1 MIADPGRPFSK
12 SFADLINDM
21 QTRLTSGVEKPASLT
36 LAYQEGT
43 SAYDLPANLLTLTRV
58 WAQIGSRIVTCQS
71 GRDVTV
77 NNVVTVVGGDYVIR
91 GSKLV
96 WRAISATLDAPE
108 TLLVPGMMF
117 TIEYTVRGTPSGIN
131 DFLPGSIAGTL
142 VRAITREM
150 TLMYSQIDEAYRR
163 AFLMQAEGV
172 ALDNVVALLGVYRNP
187 AVKAV
192 GQVTFSVK
200 QLPLTPIPI
209 PKGTQVADAGGR
221 LFVTLDDKVSIDV
234 THKDVT
240 VNAAAAEPGPQGNA
254 DMNTITVM
262 PTPPRG
268 VDSVTNIAAFM
279 GGQVAEADDAL
290 RERAQHALDQA
301 GKGTLNAIKYAVKA
315 IQGVEDVEVRDHT
328 LDGTIPLGEVHVYYS
343 GGNNLTGLDNKVQL
357 VVNDT
362 RSAGIFPR
370 IFTIDKVN
378 IGGVFYLLP
387 DVGIPDTAPTAFQ
400 QDVVAAITALPVGG
414 ALSLRRLN
422 ALVYNEVGLKDVA
435 EAQLTSTVRGTTQAI
450 ATDPLTIK
458 ATDTLMTSMDAIKV
472 VVIRALVITDKT
484 KITVTHDTKGTPPT
498 YTLTFPVQL
507 TDGTAPLPFLNFTLN
522 INVALTVT
530 SKTNNSVQTIIG
542 PYTAATLFKG
552 DGTTASTAMAQ
563 IIVKDVPGD
572 GLPADRVP
580 TISASL
586 SADGYPAI
594 PAVTTDVTLP

>member
-12 SFADLINDM
+12 SFADLIDAM
-21 QTRLTSGVEKPASLT
+21 QIRLTSGVEMPASLT

-43 SAYDLPANLLTLTRV
+43 SAYDLPSNLLTLTTV
-58 WAQIGSRIVTCQS
+58 WAQIGSRVVTCQP
-71 GRDVTV
+71 GRDATI

-96 WRAISATLDAPE
+96 WRAVSATLDAPE
-108 TLLVPGMMF
+108 TLLVAGMMF

-163 AFLMQAEGV
+163 AFLMQAEGI

-192 GQVTFSVK
+192 GSVTFFVK
-200 QLPLTPIPI
+200 QPPLKPIAI
-209 PKGTQVADAGGR
+209 PAGTQVADAGGR
-221 LFVTLDDKVSIDV
+221 LFATLADKTIGVTDQN
-234 THKDVT
+234 VT
-240 VNAAAAEPGPQGNA
+240 VDAAALDPGPQGNA
-254 DMNTITVM
+254 DVNTITVM

-290 RERAQHALDQA
+290 RERAQHALDRA

-315 IQGVEDVEVRDHT
+315 IQGVEEVEVRDHT

-387 DVGIPDTAPTAFQ
+387 DVGIPDTAPAAFR

-458 ATDTLMTSMDAIKV
+458 ATDTLMTSGDAIKV

-484 KITVTHDTKGTPPT
+484 KITVTHDTKATPPT

-507 TDGTAPLPFLNFTLN
+507 TDGTAPLPFLNFILN

-542 PYTAATLFKG
+542 PYRAAAVFKG
-552 DGTTASTAMAQ
+552 DGKTASTAMAQ
-563 IIVKDVPGD
+563 IIVPDVPGT
-572 GLPADRVP
+572 GLPADRIP
-580 TISASL
+580 LISASL

-594 PAVTTDVTLP
+594 PAITTDVTLP